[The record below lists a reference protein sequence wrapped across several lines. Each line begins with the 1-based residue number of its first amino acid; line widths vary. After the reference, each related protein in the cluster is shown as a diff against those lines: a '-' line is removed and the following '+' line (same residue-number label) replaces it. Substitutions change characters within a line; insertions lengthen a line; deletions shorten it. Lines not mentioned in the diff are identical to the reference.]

1 MYTGIRI
8 GELLALRWEDIDFE
22 KKLLYI
28 YHTITIMKNSDKI
41 QWILGE
47 PKTKK
52 SKRVIPLPINILKEL
67 KKMKKRINQNLLLLL
82 KKTNA

>member
-1 MYTGIRI
+1 
-8 GELLALRWEDIDFE
+8 
-22 KKLLYI
+22 
-28 YHTITIMKNSDKI
+28 MKNSDKI

-67 KKMKKRINQNLLLLL
+67 KKIKKRINLNLLLLRE
-82 KKTNA
+82 KMNA